1 MYHIYPY
8 SGDLNNI
15 SLPMADVGSEDRSM
29 AADSDDLDENESP
42 LTAKVKLHS
51 IRKVWIG

>member
-1 MYHIYPY
+1 MYPY
-8 SGDLNNI
+8 LGDLNNI